1 MVSRKS
7 PKHGAILGFLLLFL
21 WSPNLSTKS
30 GAPWA
35 PKKHGSGSP
44 GWRCGS
50 ATGAGPKNHVFFL
63 FRFWKPWGGG
73 LGMCW
78 MVLYVY
84 IYMYMYRHCFGVHTC
99 SSGILHLGISTDT
112 EYVVY
117 ICICCIYINVK
128 TVSRSSSTY
137 MHVLGV
143 FAWCDSLCVGENG
156 GPAQS
161 SLWQQDG
168 FHFEPAQWKEGFND
182 WLFKMPR
189 PSSLGFKIPGY
200 TDGRGIQ
207 VLLDSF
213 PHNYHSLPTFSQVS
227 FIEAAKVG
235 EGWWWAFGDVMTTEP
250 P

>member
-1 MVSRKS
+1 MGVEVQGGAVEVQPVQV
-7 PKHGAILGFLLLFL
+7 PKIMFFFCFDFGSLGVEV
-21 WSPNLSTKS
+21 WVCV
-30 GAPWA
+30 
-35 PKKHGSGSP
+35 
-44 GWRCGS
+44 GW
-50 ATGAGPKNHVFFL
+50 FY
-63 FRFWKPWGGG
+63 
-73 LGMCW
+73 M
-78 MVLYVY
+78 Y

-117 ICICCIYINVK
+117 ICICCIYIYINVK